1 MSCTEYSHFFEWWVG
16 TSHSPSFLFT
26 RQSNVRLLTWI
37 AINTSVWVYWNCL
50 KKWYQAS
57 QFLTKM
63 ASSCKWRKTG
73 SQPQQNR
80 FNFER
85 TTRMK
90 FQVWEFLS
98 ATVANFLKLMAKS
111 RNTYTST
118 EMIIPATLSTSAA
131 WVGTKAGLQLKPI
144 NDYVKS
150 GNIFTIGQ

>member
-37 AINTSVWVYWNCL
+37 AINTLICVDGSVL
-50 KKWYQAS
+50 KLFKKWYQAF

-63 ASSCKWRKTG
+63 ASSCKRRKTG
-73 SQPQQNR
+73 SQSQQNS

-90 FQVWEFLS
+90 FQVWEFFS

-111 RNTYTST
+111 RNISP
-118 EMIIPATLSTSAA
+118 EMIILATLSTTAA
-131 WVGTKAGLQLKPI
+131 WVGQRQ
-144 NDYVKS
+144 DCS
-150 GNIFTIGQ
+150 

>member
-50 KKWYQAS
+50 KNDIR
-57 QFLTKM
+57 L
-63 ASSCKWRKTG
+63 
-73 SQPQQNR
+73 
-80 FNFER
+80 FNFLLRWHRLVKEG
-85 TTRMK
+85 K
-90 FQVWEFLS
+90 QGVSPNKIVLILKDLQVWEFLS

-118 EMIIPATLSTSAA
+118 EMIIPATLSTTAA

-150 GNIFTIGQ
+150 GNIFTIGK

>member
-1 MSCTEYSHFFEWWVG
+1 MSCTEYSHFFKWWVG

-50 KKWYQAS
+50 KNDIRLFNFLLKWHR
-57 QFLTKM
+57 LVKEG
-63 ASSCKWRKTG
+63 KTG

-98 ATVANFLKLMAKS
+98 ATLANFLKLMAKS
-111 RNTYTST
+111 RNTSP
-118 EMIIPATLSTSAA
+118 EMIILATLSTTAA

-150 GNIFTIGQ
+150 GNIFTIGK